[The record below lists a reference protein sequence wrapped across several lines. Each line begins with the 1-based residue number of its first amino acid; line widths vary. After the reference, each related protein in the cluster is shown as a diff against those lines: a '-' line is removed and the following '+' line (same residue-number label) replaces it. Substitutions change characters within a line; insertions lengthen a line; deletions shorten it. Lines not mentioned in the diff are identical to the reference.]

1 MGTKII
7 DLLIPSITPVMFFLA
22 AQVAYD
28 FGVAGLL
35 GFSIMLAISFYI
47 IYLLKNKK
55 VSRIHD
61 PLLKKLVYSLYFI
74 ETSLSIFLVGKII
87 FSEAATQYFQVI
99 IIILVLV
106 ATIFVLFLRKFE
118 EKWVST
124 STIVLGLIVSFL
136 IPTLVYLRV
145 SIPTVYSGLHFLSR
159 DMLTININESI
170 FLILGLGI
178 ILVAHQYGYH
188 TVYEKVK
195 IGHKSRS
202 FIIAGLISANVLI
215 AFGSISFLGRAQA
228 VFPDLSDR
236 VSMQVMSRFGGQFGQ
251 LLFVSTSIFISIYVV
266 IRLWKTMQNESS
278 NYRSLSFFYYLF
290 FPLIIVVFWDLTL
303 LDIFLF
309 FGLIWGP
316 LYSVIIWPSESSV
329 KTRISF
335 IAGLVLSIVF
345 FTLYDVIIG
354 ILAGTISSIL
364 IVRLMNMNLYI
375 KKA

>member
-1 MGTKII
+1 MN
-7 DLLIPSITPVMFFLA
+7 DSI
-22 AQVAYD
+22 
-28 FGVAGLL
+28 
-35 GFSIMLAISFYI
+35 
-47 IYLLKNKK
+47 
-55 VSRIHD
+55 
-61 PLLKKLVYSLYFI
+61 LKKLIYSLYFI
-74 ETSLSIFLVGKII
+74 ETSISIFLVGKII
-87 FSEAATQYFQVI
+87 FSEAVTQYFKVI
-99 IIILVLV
+99 IIMLILV

-159 DMLTININESI
+159 DVLTINLDESL

-188 TVYEKVK
+188 TMYEKVNVDQK
-195 IGHKSRS
+195 LRS

-228 VFPDLSDR
+228 VLPDLSDR

-266 IRLWKTMQNESS
+266 TRLWKTMQNKST
-278 NYRSLSFFYYLF
+278 NHRSLSFFYYLL
-290 FPLIIVVFWDLTL
+290 FPLLTVVFLDLTL

-316 LYSVIIWPSESSV
+316 LFSVIIWPSESNV

-335 IAGLVLSIVF
+335 IGGFVLSFVF
-345 FTLYDVIIG
+345 FWLYDVIIG
-354 ILAGTISSIL
+354 ILVGTISSIL
-364 IVRLMNMNLYI
+364 FLRILKMDLYI